1 MSPKGPAA
9 DQGEL
14 LARLHETIELL
25 ESIAADHTIL
35 AGVPDEDRKRLL
47 QAVANVYSPDRVERR
62 RMSKVVARE
71 RKAARVRRDQGV
83 LHETGIRSL
92 RRKPVFHTP
101 NVFPT
106 VSIADGFDPR
116 DVSRSMG
123 APAQTPV
130 DMSAYT
136 DHARM
141 RAEPIAPAAPLAV
154 DRSVAPRMSIPRR
167 SIVDLP
173 LAAGAGAAPVG
184 GFSMAAPARPCNVH
198 R

>member
-71 RKAARVRRDQGV
+71 RKAARVRSDQGV
-83 LHETGIRSL
+83 LHETGIRTL

-106 VSIADGFDPR
+106 VSVADGFEPR
-116 DVSRSMG
+116 DVHEDSGFGIRDSGSESGFGFETRSPEAESR
-123 APAQTPV
+123 
-130 DMSAYT
+130 
-136 DHARM
+136 
-141 RAEPIAPAAPLAV
+141 EPRVREP
-154 DRSVAPRMSIPRR
+154 
-167 SIVDLP
+167 
-173 LAAGAGAAPVG
+173 
-184 GFSMAAPARPCNVH
+184 
-198 R
+198 